1 MRRTVRAIA
10 VGVAAAAVAVL
21 SVAAAVPADAKA
33 SPPKANGHSI
43 KTSPYVALGDSYSSA
58 AGVNPLV
65 PTAPPTCSRS
75 LENYAHDIAART
87 QAASFTDVTCSG
99 ATTSD
104 FFSAQAPGVAP
115 QLDALNKDT
124 RLVTMTIGGN
134 DEDVF
139 ADSFFGCVSVSL
151 ASGSIFGN
159 PCQQT
164 FGDTF
169 DRQILTQTFPNLIH
183 ALTAVRAA
191 APRATVVI
199 LGYPTILPAV
209 GSPACYP
216 VMPISMGDVPYLH
229 QEEALLNGVVRAAA
243 LITGARFIDMAPAS
257 QGHDACQP
265 VGQRWIEPAVGPI
278 NADPVHPNAT
288 GEAAMAQQTL
298 AQLGH

>member
-1 MRRTVRAIA
+1 MRRTVRAA
-10 VGVAAAAVAVL
+10 VLGVASTLAVVLAVAG
-21 SVAAAVPADAKA
+21 AVPADAKA
-33 SPPKANGHSI
+33 SPPQANGHSI

-75 LENYAHDIAART
+75 LENYAHDIAAQT
-87 QAASFTDVTCSG
+87 GAASFTDATCSG
-99 ATTSD
+99 AKTSD
-104 FFSAQAPGVAP
+104 FFTSQASGVAP
-115 QLDALNKDT
+115 QIDALNRDT

-134 DEDVF
+134 DENVF
-139 ADSFFGCVSVSL
+139 ANSFFGCVTVSL

-159 PCQQT
+159 PCQQK

-169 DRQILTQTFPNLIH
+169 DREILTQTLPNLIH
-183 ALTAVRAA
+183 VLSAVRSA

-216 VMPISMGDVPYLH
+216 AMPISMGDVPYLH
-229 QEEALLNGVVRAAA
+229 QQQQLLNAVVRAAA
-243 LITGARFIDMAPAS
+243 ALTGSRFIDMAPAS

-265 VGQRWIEPAVGPI
+265 VGQRWIEPAVAPI
-278 NADPVHPNAT
+278 NAFPVHPNAA

>member
-1 MRRTVRAIA
+1 MRHIVHAIA
-10 VGVAAAAVAVL
+10 VGVAAAVVAAS

-33 SPPKANGHSI
+33 SPPEANGHSI
-43 KTSPYVALGDSYSSA
+43 KTSPYVALGDSYSAA

-75 LENYAHDIAART
+75 LENYAHDIASLT
-87 QAASFTDVTCSG
+87 GAASFTDVTCGG
-99 ATTSD
+99 AKTSD
-104 FFSAQAPGVAP
+104 FFASQATGVAP
-115 QLDALNKDT
+115 QLDALSSTT

-134 DEDVF
+134 DENVF
-139 ADSFFGCVSVSL
+139 TDSFFGCASVSL

-159 PCQQT
+159 PCQQKY
-164 FGDTF
+164 GNTF
-169 DRQILTQTFPNLIH
+169 DQEILSQTFPNLVH
-183 ALTAVRAA
+183 ALSAVRRA

-199 LGYPTILPAV
+199 LGYPTILPAA

-229 QEEALLNGVVRAAA
+229 QEEDLLNSVVQAAA
-243 LITGARFIDMAPAS
+243 LVTGARFIDMTPAS

-278 NADPVHPNAT
+278 NAAPVHPNAT